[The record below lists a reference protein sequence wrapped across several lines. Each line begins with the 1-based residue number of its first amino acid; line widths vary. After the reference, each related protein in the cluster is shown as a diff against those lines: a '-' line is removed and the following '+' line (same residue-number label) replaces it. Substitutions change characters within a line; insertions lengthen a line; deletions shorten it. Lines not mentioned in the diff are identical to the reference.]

1 MTSETTRKKTTE
13 KIVVVGINH
22 AGTSAIRTLLAQD
35 PELEINAYDR
45 NSNISFLGCGIALA
59 VGGTV
64 KNPEDLFYCDQVQLD
79 ALGAKVFMEHDVL
92 AIDTQK
98 KTIRVRDLK
107 TGREFQDSYD
117 KLVYAA
123 GSWPLDIPGV
133 PPEKARLKNIMLC
146 KLYQHAQELI
156 KKADEPEISSVAV
169 IGAGYIGIELAEAYR
184 QKGKNVTLIDY
195 ETRVIPRYFDTEFTR
210 LLEDDMRRAGITL
223 ALGEKVI
230 DFAPSPQKPD
240 HVGQVITDKGHYPAD
255 LVITAV
261 GFRPNTDLLSEAEKT
276 GNGALIVDGAMKTSI
291 PDVWAVGDSVAM
303 YHAALDRH
311 QQVALATNA
320 VKSGIAAASSIN
332 GIPGVTVESMA
343 GTNAICVFENN
354 LASTGLSEAAARE
367 LGLPVASSYIED
379 ADRPEFMNDY
389 GITRIK
395 LVYHEKT
402 FRLLGAQIGS
412 HGEINHTEVIYF
424 LALAIQKKMALPEIA
439 FTDVYFLPHFN
450 KPFNFILT
458 AILKAIGLDYEAA
471 AGKSLER
478 RPSLEGK

>member
-1 MTSETTRKKTTE
+1 MAGEERNRESGETQTRQKV
-13 KIVVVGINH
+13 VVVGINH
-22 AGTSAIRTLLAQD
+22 AGTSAIRTLLAQN
-35 PELEINAYDR
+35 PELEVNAYDR

-79 ALGAKVFMEHDVL
+79 ALGARVFMEHEVY
-92 AIDTQK
+92 AINTRE
-98 KTIRVRDLK
+98 KTLLVRNLK
-107 TGREFQDSYD
+107 SGEEFQDSYD

-133 PPEKARLKNIMLC
+133 PPESAALKNIMLC

-184 QKGKNVTLIDY
+184 QKGKEVTLIDY

-210 LLEDDMRRAGITL
+210 LLEEDMQKAGITL
-223 ALGEKVI
+223 ALGEKVTG
-230 DFAPSPQKPD
+230 FSPAPDNPG
-240 HVGQVITDKGHYPAD
+240 HVGQVITDRGRYQAD

-261 GFRPNTDLLSEAEKT
+261 GFRPNTDLLKEAEKT
-276 GNGALIVDGAMKTSI
+276 ENGALVVDGSMRTSL

-332 GIPGVTVESMA
+332 GIPGVSVESVA

-395 LVYHEKT
+395 LVYHRET

-424 LALAIQKKMALPEIA
+424 LALAIQKKMTLPEIA

-471 AGKSLER
+471 AQQRGGK
-478 RPSLEGK
+478 